1 MVELTINLFL
11 NGYPH
16 FYLVRKFLLGVRLGF
31 SLFAPALKRAGKIN
45 SLPSGLGANELIFNT
60 SFCF

>member
-1 MVELTINLFL
+1 MKYY
-11 NGYPH
+11 GYPH
-16 FYLVRKFLLGVRLGF
+16 FYLVRKFLPGVRLGF
-31 SLFAPALKRAGKIN
+31 SLFVPALKAAGKIN